1 MKIKEFKTWDEQVAK
16 LIEHG
21 CKDIESNEY
30 AIDILQKVNYYRLTA
45 YFLPF
50 RDKETQK
57 YDSSKVSLEKI
68 YGIACFDAELRL
80 LIFKYLEDIELYFRT
95 QVAYHHGN
103 KYGALAYKE
112 ATAFNKFHKHN
123 EFLGNVEKELEHRKK
138 SPIYKHHQRK
148 YDREFPIWVL
158 VEFFTFGMTSKF
170 FADSPIDIQQ
180 DIAKNIGIKS
190 TQVRTSLEVA
200 VVLRN
205 YCAHYN
211 RLYYTS
217 FTKIPGQ
224 LPAFMNENSKLKNRL
239 MAQLYAVKSLYPD
252 KKKWNEGFLGELS
265 ALIKRYQAVIHLHH
279 IGFVEEWEEVLKK

>member
-1 MKIKEFKTWDEQVAK
+1 M
-16 LIEHG
+16 
-21 CKDIESNEY
+21 
-30 AIDILQKVNYYRLTA
+30 
-45 YFLPF
+45 
-50 RDKETQK
+50 
-57 YDSSKVSLEKI
+57 EKI

-112 ATAFNKFHKHN
+112 ATTFNKFHKHN
-123 EFLGNVEKELEHRKK
+123 EFLGNIENELKHRKK

-148 YDREFPIWVL
+148 YDGEFPIWVL
-158 VEFFTFGMTSKF
+158 VEFFSFGMTSKF

-180 DIAKNIGIKS
+180 DIAKNVCIKS
-190 TQVRTSLEVA
+190 TQVRTYLEVA

-217 FTKIPGQ
+217 FTKIPSQ
-224 LPAFMNENSKLKNRL
+224 LPTFMNENSKLKNRL

-279 IGFVEEWEEVLKK
+279 IGFVDEWEEVLKK

>member
-1 MKIKEFKTWDEQVAK
+1 M
-16 LIEHG
+16 
-21 CKDIESNEY
+21 
-30 AIDILQKVNYYRLTA
+30 
-45 YFLPF
+45 
-50 RDKETQK
+50 
-57 YDSSKVSLEKI
+57 EKI

-95 QVAYHHGN
+95 QVVYHHGN

-112 ATAFNKFHKHN
+112 AINFNKFHKHD
-123 EFLGNVEKELEHRKK
+123 EFLEDIEKELSHRQK

-148 YDREFPIWVL
+148 YDGEFPIWVL

-180 DIAKNIGIKS
+180 EIAKNVGIKS
-190 TQVRTSLEVA
+190 TQVRTYLEVA

-224 LPAFMNENSKLKNRL
+224 LPAFMNDNSKLKNRL

-252 KKKWNEGFLGELS
+252 KKKWNEGFLCELS
-265 ALIKRYQAVIHLHH
+265 ELIKRYQAVIHLHH
-279 IGFVEEWEEVLKK
+279 IGFVGKWEEILKK